1 LKLGVGSCTQNSAK
15 ASKNEALRSKTMN
28 MSVNFPNSK
37 SKHLNPEQTA
47 EFGRRVDEIRR
58 EVMESLGEQDAK
70 YIYKIR
76 NFVRY
81 SEIASRGMLM
91 FGGWIPPVWVIG
103 TGLLGISKIVENMEL
118 GHNVMHGQFDWL
130 NDPSLNGA
138 NYDWD
143 TMATGDDW
151 KYTHNYVHHTYT
163 NIVGKDHDV
172 GYGLLRVSESQ
183 KWEPRFLFNIPLA
196 IQLMV
201 FFEWYVGVQNL
212 HLEDAL
218 VYKTKTWKQVWADAT
233 KFRKKARRQ
242 ILKDYV
248 FFPLIAGPNAL
259 PVLAGNAIANV
270 IRSLWSSAVIFNG
283 HFTEDA
289 ETFEADNVENETR
302 AEWYLRQIRGSSNF
316 TGTDWLHILSGNLSH
331 QIEHHLFP
339 DMPANR
345 YAEVAPKIK
354 ALCAEYDINYN
365 EANFFK
371 QFGSVWVRLAKC
383 SLPNHW
389 TTSISQSVQKVK
401 GIFA

>member
-1 LKLGVGSCTQNSAK
+1 
-15 ASKNEALRSKTMN
+15 MN

-58 EVMESLGEQDAK
+58 EVMDSLGEQDAK

-218 VYKTKTWKQVWADAT
+218 IYKTKTWKQVWADAT

-389 TTSISQSVQKVK
+389 TTSITQSVQKVK

>member
-1 LKLGVGSCTQNSAK
+1 MNKPVFFNEKSQSHYLSSEQVEELGTK
-15 ASKNEALRSKTMN
+15 IEA
-28 MSVNFPNSK
+28 
-37 SKHLNPEQTA
+37 
-47 EFGRRVDEIRR
+47 IRR
-58 EVMESLGEQDAK
+58 EVMDSLNEKDAQ

-91 FGGWIPPVWVIG
+91 FAGWVPPVWLLA

-143 TMATGDDW
+143 TMATGQDW

-163 NIVGKDHDV
+163 NIVGMDHDV
-172 GYGLLRVSESQ
+172 GYGLIRVSDSQ

-201 FFEWYVGVQNL
+201 FFEWYVGIQRL
-212 HLEDAL
+212 HLEDVIA
-218 VYKTKTWKQVWADAT
+218 YKTKTWAQVWEEAT
-233 KFRKKARRQ
+233 DVRKKMKRQ

-248 FFPLIAGPNAL
+248 FFPLIAGPNAI
-259 PVLAGNAIANV
+259 PVFAGNAVANV
-270 IRSLWSSAVIFNG
+270 IRSLWASAVIFNG

-289 ETFEADNVENETR
+289 ETFEMDNTENETR

-316 TGTDWLHILSGNLSH
+316 TGTQWLHILSGNLSH
-331 QIEHHLFP
+331 QVEHHLFP

-354 ALCAEYDINYN
+354 ALCAEYGINYN
-365 EANFFK
+365 EASFMK
-371 QFGSVWVRLAKC
+371 QFGSVWVRLAKA
-383 SLPNHW
+383 SLPNDW
-389 TTSISQSVQKVK
+389 KSEAKYYATKAKTRLQALF
-401 GIFA
+401 G

>member
-1 LKLGVGSCTQNSAK
+1 
-15 ASKNEALRSKTMN
+15 

-58 EVMESLGEQDAK
+58 EVMDSLGEQDAK

-371 QFGSVWVRLAKC
+371 QFGSVWVRLARC

-389 TTSISQSVQKVK
+389 TTSITQSVQKVK

>member
-1 LKLGVGSCTQNSAK
+1 MNISVTFPEN
-15 ASKNEALRSKTMN
+15 SKT
-28 MSVNFPNSK
+28 
-37 SKHLNPEQTA
+37 KHLSPEQIEA
-47 EFGRRVDEIRR
+47 FGRRVEEIRQNI
-58 EVMESLGEQDAK
+58 MSDIGEKDAK

-81 SEIASRGMLM
+81 SEISSRALLM
-91 FGGWIPPVWVIG
+91 FGGWLPPVWLVG

-163 NIVGKDHDV
+163 NIVGKDHDI

-183 KWEPRFLFNIPLA
+183 KWEPRFLLNIPLA

-218 VYKTKTWKQVWADAT
+218 IYKTKTWKQVWADAT

-248 FFPLIAGPNAL
+248 FFPVIAGPNAL
-259 PVLAGNAIANV
+259 PVLAGNVVANI

-289 ETFEADNVENETR
+289 ETFEADNTENETR

-345 YAEVAPKIK
+345 YAEAAPKIR
-354 ALCAEYDINYN
+354 ALCAEYGVNYN

-371 QFGSVWVRLAKC
+371 QFWSVWVRLAKC
-383 SLPNHW
+383 SLPNDM
-389 TTSISQSVQKVK
+389 TAKVSGTLLKLK
-401 GIFA
+401 GIFV

>member
-1 LKLGVGSCTQNSAK
+1 
-15 ASKNEALRSKTMN
+15 MN

-37 SKHLNPEQTA
+37 SKHLSPEQTA

-81 SEIASRGMLM
+81 SEIVSRGALM
-91 FGGWIPPVWVIG
+91 FGGWIPPVWVLG
-103 TGLLGISKIVENMEL
+103 TSLLGISKIVENMEL

-143 TMATGDDW
+143 TMSTGDDW
-151 KYTHNYVHHTYT
+151 KYTHNYIHHTYT

-183 KWEPRFLFNIPLA
+183 KWEPRFLLNIPLA

-248 FFPLIAGPNAL
+248 FFPVIAGPNAL

-289 ETFEADNVENETR
+289 ETFEVDNTENETR

-345 YAEVAPKIK
+345 YSEVAPKIK
-354 ALCAEYDINYN
+354 ALCDEYGINYN
-365 EANFFK
+365 EANFFQ
-371 QFGSVWVRLAKC
+371 QFWSVWVRLAKC
-383 SLPNHW
+383 SLPNNL
-389 TTSISQSVQKVK
+389 TSTITQSLQKVK

>member
-1 LKLGVGSCTQNSAK
+1 MNISVTFPEN
-15 ASKNEALRSKTMN
+15 SKT
-28 MSVNFPNSK
+28 
-37 SKHLNPEQTA
+37 KHLSPEQIEA
-47 EFGRRVDEIRR
+47 FGRRVEEIRQNI
-58 EVMESLGEQDAK
+58 MSDIGEKDAK

-81 SEIASRGMLM
+81 SEISSRALLM
-91 FGGWIPPVWVIG
+91 FGGWLPPVWLVG

-172 GYGLLRVSESQ
+172 GYGLLRISKSQ
-183 KWEPRFLFNIPLA
+183 KWEPRFLLNIPLA

-218 VYKTKTWKQVWADAT
+218 IYKTKTWKQVWADAT

-248 FFPLIAGPNAL
+248 FFPVIAGPNAL
-259 PVLAGNAIANV
+259 PVLAGNVVANI

-289 ETFEADNVENETR
+289 ETFEADNTENETR

-345 YAEVAPKIK
+345 YAEAAPKIR
-354 ALCAEYDINYN
+354 ALCVEYSVNYN

-371 QFGSVWVRLAKC
+371 QFWSVWVRLAKC
-383 SLPNHW
+383 SLPNDM
-389 TTSISQSVQKVK
+389 TAKVSGTLLKLK
-401 GIFA
+401 GIFV

>member
-1 LKLGVGSCTQNSAK
+1 
-15 ASKNEALRSKTMN
+15 
-28 MSVNFPNSK
+28 MSVSFTNSK
-37 SKHLNPEQTA
+37 SKHLNPEQIA
-47 EFGRRVDEIRR
+47 EFGRRVDEIRH
-58 EVMESLGEQDAK
+58 EVMENIGEQDAK

-91 FGGWIPPVWVIG
+91 FGGWIPPVWVVG

-143 TMATGDDW
+143 TMSSGDDW
-151 KYTHNYVHHTYT
+151 KYTHNYMHHTYT

-183 KWEPRFLFNIPLA
+183 KWEPRFLLNIPLA

-212 HLEDAL
+212 HLEDAA
-218 VYKTKTWKQVWADAT
+218 VYKTKTWKQVWADSE

-248 FFPLIAGPNAL
+248 FFPVIAGPNAL
-259 PVLAGNAIANV
+259 PVLAGNAVANV

-289 ETFEADNVENETR
+289 ETFEADNTANETR

-316 TGTDWLHILSGNLSH
+316 TGTEWLHILSGNLSH

-345 YAEVAPKIK
+345 YAEVAPQIK
-354 ALCAEYDINYN
+354 ALCAEYGIHYN
-365 EANFFK
+365 EANFFQ
-371 QFGSVWVRLAKC
+371 QFWSVWIRLAKC
-383 SLPNHW
+383 SVPNNW
-389 TTSISQSVQKVK
+389 TSTITQSLQKLK

>member
-1 LKLGVGSCTQNSAK
+1 
-15 ASKNEALRSKTMN
+15 MN
-28 MSVNFPNSK
+28 MSIKFSEKNTSQQL
-37 SKHLNPEQTA
+37 SIEQTA
-47 EFGRRVDEIRR
+47 EFGRRVEQIRR
-58 EVMESLGEQDAK
+58 DVMQNLGEQDAQ

-91 FGGWIPPVWVIG
+91 LGGWIPPVWVVG

-143 TMATGDDW
+143 TMSSGDDW
-151 KYTHNYVHHTYT
+151 KYTHNYIHHTYT

-183 KWEPRFLFNIPLA
+183 PWEPRFLFNIPLA

-201 FFEWYVGVQNL
+201 FFEWYVGMQNL

-218 VYKTKTWKQVWADAT
+218 IYKTKTWQQVWQDAT
-233 KFRKKARRQ
+233 KFRQKVRRQ

-248 FFPLIAGPNAL
+248 FFPVIAGPNAL
-259 PVLAGNAIANV
+259 PVFTGNAVANV

-289 ETFEADNVENETR
+289 ETFEVDNTEHETR
-302 AEWYLRQIRGSSNF
+302 AEWYIRQIRGSSNF
-316 TGTDWLHILSGNLSH
+316 SGTQFLHILSGNLSH

-345 YAEVAPKIK
+345 YAQVAPQIK
-354 ALCAEYDINYN
+354 ALCAEYGIHYN
-365 EANFFK
+365 EANFFQ
-371 QFGSVWVRLAKC
+371 QFGSVWLRLAKC
-383 SLPNHW
+383 SLPNSM
-389 TTSISQSVQKVK
+389 TEKLIRSVQKLK

>member
-1 LKLGVGSCTQNSAK
+1 
-15 ASKNEALRSKTMN
+15 MN
-28 MSVNFPNSK
+28 KPVNFQSNTK
-37 SKHLNPEQTA
+37 SRYLTDEEIQS
-47 EFGRRVDEIRR
+47 FGEKIEVIRR
-58 EVMESLGEQDAK
+58 DTMQSLGEQDAA

-91 FGGWIPPVWVIG
+91 VAGWLPPVWLLG

-143 TMATGDDW
+143 TIATGDDW

-172 GYGLLRVSESQ
+172 GYGLIRVSESQ
-183 KWEPRFLFNIPLA
+183 PWEPRFLFNIPLA
-196 IQLMV
+196 IQLMI

-212 HLEDAL
+212 HLEDVLA
-218 VYKTKTWKQVWADAT
+218 YKTKTWREVWQDSI
-233 KFRKKARRQ
+233 KLRKKVKRQ
-242 ILKDYV
+242 VIKDYV
-248 FFPLIAGPNAL
+248 FFPVIAGPNAI
-259 PVLAGNAIANV
+259 PVFAGNAVANV
-270 IRSLWSSAVIFNG
+270 IRSLWASAVIFNG

-289 ETFEADNVENETR
+289 ETFELDNTENKTR

-316 TGTDWLHILSGNLSH
+316 SGTQWLHILSGNLSH

-345 YAEVAPKIK
+345 YAEVAPKVK
-354 ALCAEYDINYN
+354 ALCAEYGIHYN
-365 EANFFK
+365 EASFIK
-371 QFGSVWVRLAKC
+371 QFASVWVRLGKC
-383 SLPNHW
+383 SLPNDWKEQLKLTLQKQLTRW
-389 TTSISQSVQKVK
+389 T
-401 GIFA
+401 

>member
-1 LKLGVGSCTQNSAK
+1 MNISVTFPEN
-15 ASKNEALRSKTMN
+15 SKT
-28 MSVNFPNSK
+28 
-37 SKHLNPEQTA
+37 KHLSPEQIEA
-47 EFGRRVDEIRR
+47 FGRRVEEIRQNI
-58 EVMESLGEQDAK
+58 MSDIGEKDAK

-81 SEIASRGMLM
+81 SEISSRALLM
-91 FGGWIPPVWVIG
+91 FGGWLPPVWLVG

-163 NIVGKDHDV
+163 NIVGKDHDI

-183 KWEPRFLFNIPLA
+183 KWEPRFLLNIPLA

-218 VYKTKTWKQVWADAT
+218 IYKTKTWKQVWADAT

-248 FFPLIAGPNAL
+248 FFPVIAGPNAL
-259 PVLAGNAIANV
+259 LVLAGNVVANI

-289 ETFEADNVENETR
+289 ETFEADNTENETR

-331 QIEHHLFP
+331 VVL
-339 DMPANR
+339 MLR
-345 YAEVAPKIK
+345 Y
-354 ALCAEYDINYN
+354 
-365 EANFFK
+365 
-371 QFGSVWVRLAKC
+371 QGSIQQAT
-383 SLPNHW
+383 H
-389 TTSISQSVQKVK
+389 
-401 GIFA
+401 

>member
-1 LKLGVGSCTQNSAK
+1 
-15 ASKNEALRSKTMN
+15 MN
-28 MSVNFPNSK
+28 KPVNFQSNTK
-37 SKHLNPEQTA
+37 SRYLTDEEIQS
-47 EFGRRVDEIRR
+47 FGEKIEVIRR
-58 EVMESLGEQDAK
+58 DTMQSLGEQDAA

-91 FGGWIPPVWVIG
+91 VAGWLPPVWLLG

-130 NDPSLNGA
+130 NDSSLNGA

-143 TMATGDDW
+143 TIATGDDW

-172 GYGLLRVSESQ
+172 GYGLIRVSESQ
-183 KWEPRFLFNIPLA
+183 PWEPRFLFNIPLA
-196 IQLMV
+196 IQLMI

-212 HLEDAL
+212 HLEDVLA
-218 VYKTKTWKQVWADAT
+218 YKTKTWREVWQDSI
-233 KFRKKARRQ
+233 KLRKKVKRQ
-242 ILKDYV
+242 VIKDYV
-248 FFPLIAGPNAL
+248 FFPLIAGPNAI
-259 PVLAGNAIANV
+259 PVFAGNAVANV
-270 IRSLWSSAVIFNG
+270 IRSLWASAVIFNG

-289 ETFEADNVENETR
+289 ETFELDNTENETR

-316 TGTDWLHILSGNLSH
+316 SGTKWLHILSGNLSH

-345 YAEVAPKIK
+345 YAEVAPKVK
-354 ALCAEYDINYN
+354 ALCAEYGVHYN
-365 EANFFK
+365 EASFIK
-371 QFGSVWVRLAKC
+371 QFVSVWVRLGQC
-383 SLPNHW
+383 SLPNGW
-389 TTSISQSVQKVK
+389 MEQFKLTLQTQFKRWI
-401 GIFA
+401 